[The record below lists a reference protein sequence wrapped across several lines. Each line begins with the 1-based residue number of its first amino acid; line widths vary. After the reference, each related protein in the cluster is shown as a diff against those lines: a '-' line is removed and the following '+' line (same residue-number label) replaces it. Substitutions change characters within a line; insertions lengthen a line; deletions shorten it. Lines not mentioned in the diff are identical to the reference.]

1 MTRKYGIYSPEFK
14 TQAVSLVKEG
24 KRPVT
29 EVARDLEINVNTLYT
44 WLGSSQQSSGKT
56 PDSLELKRL
65 KKELSQVK
73 LERDILKKAAA
84 YFAKESL

>member
-14 TQAVSLVKEG
+14 TQAISLVKEG
-24 KRPVT
+24 KRPAS

-44 WLGSSQQSSGKT
+44 WIGSSQKAAGKT
-56 PDSLELKRL
+56 PDSLEFRRL
-65 KKELSQVK
+65 KKQLAQVK

-84 YFAKESL
+84 YFAKDSL